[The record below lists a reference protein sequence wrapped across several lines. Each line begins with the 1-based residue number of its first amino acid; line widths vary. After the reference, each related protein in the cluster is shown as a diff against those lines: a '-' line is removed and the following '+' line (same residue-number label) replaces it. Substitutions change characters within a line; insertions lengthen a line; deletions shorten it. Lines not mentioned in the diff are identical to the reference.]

1 MENDRTLPSA
11 SISEGSSKVMSRYW
25 PDLNVQFDGFS
36 NRNAVARSATSCLL
50 KSLAIVTGEAVVVD
64 ISSPS
69 RVYLPESAF
78 FKRQEESD
86 FFSAVSFGGFTR
98 SEEHTS
104 ELQ

>member
-1 MENDRTLPSA
+1 MENDRTFPSA

-36 NRNAVARSATSCLL
+36 NRNAVVRSATSCLL

-69 RVYLPESAF
+69 RVYLPKSAF

-86 FFSAVSFGGFTR
+86 FFSAGVLLGGFLGFYFVGFR
-98 SEEHTS
+98 
-104 ELQ
+104 

>member
-1 MENDRTLPSA
+1 MVSNTRLNAVSRMRVATIRVSSWGALAMENDRTFPSA

-36 NRNAVARSATSCLL
+36 NRNAVVPSATSCLL
-50 KSLAIVTGEAVVVD
+50 KSLAIVTGETAVVD

-78 FKRQEESD
+78 
-86 FFSAVSFGGFTR
+86 
-98 SEEHTS
+98 
-104 ELQ
+104 

>member
-1 MENDRTLPSA
+1 MENDRMFPSA
-11 SISEGSSKVMSRYW
+11 SVSEGSSRVMSRYW

-36 NRNAVARSATSCLL
+36 KRNAVVPSATSCLL

-86 FFSAVSFGGFTR
+86 FVSAVSFGGFT
-98 SEEHTS
+98 
-104 ELQ
+104 QI